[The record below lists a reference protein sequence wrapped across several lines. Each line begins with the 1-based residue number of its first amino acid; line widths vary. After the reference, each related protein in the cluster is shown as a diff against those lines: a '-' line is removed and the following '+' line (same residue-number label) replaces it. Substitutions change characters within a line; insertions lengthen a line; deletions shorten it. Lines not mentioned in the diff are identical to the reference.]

1 MGENQRKPVARPMMK
16 GEEGK
21 RGSWAGI
28 HGEQVLKGLV
38 GARGM
43 EKREVEQRV
52 GSVQEMVRRWAGM
65 IEAAVTDTSVQVV
78 AGAQRRSFVVGIV
91 PSFVYTDIS
100 RHKRRKRTSF
110 TRHQSA

>member
-1 MGENQRKPVARPMMK
+1 MGENQRKPVARPLMK

-21 RGSWAGI
+21 REYWAGI
-28 HGEQVLKGLV
+28 HGEQVLERLV
-38 GARGM
+38 GARRM
-43 EKREVEQRV
+43 EKRKVEQRV

-65 IEAAVTDTSVQVV
+65 IEAAVTDTSVHVV

>member
-1 MGENQRKPVARPMMK
+1 MGENQRKPVARPLMK

-21 RGSWAGI
+21 REYWAGI
-28 HGEQVLKGLV
+28 HGEQVLKGLM
-38 GARGM
+38 GARRM
-43 EKREVEQRV
+43 EKRKVEQRV
-52 GSVQEMVRRWAGM
+52 GTVQMVRRWAGM
-65 IEAAVTDTSVQVV
+65 IEAAATDTSVQVV